1 MKYSKP
7 TSKKA
12 DLFDRNQ
19 ANKKVGTIDVYT
31 EQGVS
36 TIIIEING
44 QKPLQ
49 QMMAEKAVKSKIES
63 LRKALFQKNQK

>member
-12 DLFDRNQ
+12 DLFDKSQ

-36 TIIIEING
+36 TIVIEIDG

-49 QMMAEKAVKSKIES
+49 QLMAEKAVDSIIDAFVKELS
-63 LRKALFQKNQK
+63 LIHI